1 MGDFCVKKF
10 TGEKKAFVLAL
21 SKGEKCKK
29 RKKLEVCHLCN
40 NLSQS
45 ARMNEKMTAL
55 IETSTPLGSVG
66 IFDGAWRGTEFISE
80 RSHNCA
86 IFGPWEEISASIVPG
101 DIGCIVVGTGPGS
114 YSGTRVGIAVAQG
127 LAIAHGCEL
136 VGLPSILATPVARS
150 LPRCRAIG
158 DARRGDW
165 WWCEI
170 EEGKCFSEP
179 QMGRKD
185 ELMAL
190 IADGVTT
197 FSLDEIPAEQ
207 LGREIHREQPTA
219 ELLWSA
225 WDSLSGEEKTRVAA
239 QVVQPVYLK
248 PPHITLAKAG
258 HPLLRGKV

>member
-1 MGDFCVKKF
+1 LR
-10 TGEKKAFVLAL
+10 EKVYGRKESVCYGT
-21 SKGEKCKK
+21 KQGRKVQK

-66 IFDGAWRGTEFISE
+66 VFDGAWRGAEFTSD

-86 IFGPWEEISASIVPG
+86 IFGPWEEISGSISPG

-127 LAIAHGCEL
+127 LAIAHGCSL
-136 VGLPSILATPVARS
+136 VGLPSILATPMARS
-150 LPRCRAIG
+150 LPKCRAIG

-170 EEGKCFSEP
+170 EEGKCFTEP
-179 QMGRKD
+179 QMGSKE

-197 FSLDEIPAEQ
+197 FSLDEIPEEH
-207 LGREIHREQPTA
+207 LGRKILREQPTA
-219 ELLWSA
+219 ELLWQA
-225 WDSLSGEEKTRVAA
+225 WEALTVEEKARVAA

-248 PPHITLAKAG
+248 PPHITMAKAG
-258 HPLLRGKV
+258 HPLLRGK